1 MAWRSPI
8 GRGNR
13 RAMLSSVMRGQ
24 HSYRSP
30 LKSVQWKFESS
41 RQDNA
46 STVITSFDTKNDIEV
61 RFAPLPQLAR
71 GRRLKP
77 DVCLVQIQNGALFK
91 YRKGKSYL
99 T

>member
-1 MAWRSPI
+1 MTWRSPI

-30 LKSVQWKFESS
+30 LKSVQWKFKSS

-46 STVITSFDTKNDIEV
+46 FTVITSFNAKNDIEV
-61 RFAPLPQLAR
+61 IFGPLA
-71 GRRLKP
+71 K
-77 DVCLVQIQNGALFK
+77 LVHAADSKSVPSGCQFK
-91 YRKGKSYL
+91 SDEGY
-99 T
+99 